1 MDLLNLKQLQII
13 KHTLLLTKLGKCIAD
28 SIIFNE
34 DTESLKT
41 LLAYFQK
48 DEKWRELSPLLLKV
62 YLLILLKVLKDTN
75 FANKES
81 GLTKVLA
88 KDFVKQHIAKIL
100 NQTHPKELISDETL
114 ELQDEVISIA
124 ILILV

>member
-1 MDLLNLKQLQII
+1 
-13 KHTLLLTKLGKCIAD
+13 LLTKLGKCIAD
-28 SIIFNE
+28 SIIFKE

-62 YLLILLKVLKDTN
+62 YLLILLKVLKETN

-88 KDFVKQHIAKIL
+88 KDFVKQHIAKML
-100 NQTHPKELISDETL
+100 NQTHPKEMVSDETL

>member
-1 MDLLNLKQLQII
+1 M
-13 KHTLLLTKLGKCIAD
+13 LTKLGKCIAD
-28 SIIFNE
+28 SIIFKE

-48 DEKWRELSPLLLKV
+48 DEKWRELSPLLLKE
-62 YLLILLKVLKDTN
+62 YLLILLKVLKETN

-100 NQTHPKELISDETL
+100 NHTHPKELVSDETL